1 MNQDERFNNIFDEC
15 LDRLIKG
22 ETVEQCLDKYPEYSR
37 ELGPLLRTAMA
48 ARVASTIQPRS
59 EFKSRARYEFQSA
72 LREMEEKKSAR
83 SSLFAW
89 RWQSGWAI
97 ALVVLIVVVLG
108 GGSTAVVASN
118 SMPDSKLYSVKLTTE
133 QIQLALSS
141 SDVGKAEL
149 NSQFADRRAGE
160 IVYVASKGDV
170 QEVRIIAQRMN
181 TNLQNITDIVRGT
194 AGAAASQA
202 APKGTGGPTGP
213 MLSVNSSP
221 PELNA
226 QSSDTPEPM
235 MGVVAA
241 PAAPPSADNAAPAP
255 ASGAPPP
262 TLTPAPAPAAPP
274 AKSPA
279 ATTAPAATEP
289 SRSMAAPVPAPTIAP
304 VPAVRPPAPEVTA
317 APQAESPATSE
328 NQDQKTITGV
338 TGSPL
343 NLTEREQIK
352 KIVIEAF
359 NTRQALLE
367 KALAEASPEVRP
379 AIRQAIAQSLAE
391 YETALSQLE

>member
-221 PELNA
+221 PELNV

-255 ASGAPPP
+255 ASGAPEP
-262 TLTPAPAPAAPP
+262 TLTPAPAPAAPA

-328 NQDQKTITGV
+328 NQDQKTITGA